1 MLIRRALAASAAI
14 GLLALGAA
22 GCGSGAEPGTRG
34 ERVEVA
40 AAFYALEYAVER
52 VGGDDVQVTGLTKPG
67 VEPHDVELSARKV
80 ASVALADL
88 VVYFKGFQ
96 PAVDEAV
103 HSQARGHVLDVSA
116 AARPLAAEAH
126 AHEDESATDQQGH
139 ADVGHADD
147 GHAEVSVDPHFW
159 LDPQRYADVA
169 EAIGADLARID
180 PAHAQAYRERTAAFT
195 GELAALDKEFSAGLA
210 QCRSR
215 ELVTGHAAF
224 GYLAAAYDLHQEGIT
239 GLTPEA
245 EPSPAALA
253 RIAAFVEDQ
262 GVRTIYAETL
272 VSRDVADTLARE
284 TGARVA
290 VLDPI
295 EGLTDESA
303 GEDYFEVMR
312 ANLATLRT
320 GQECP

>member
-1 MLIRRALAASAAI
+1 MLIRRALAASAVV

-40 AAFYALEYAVER
+40 AAYYALEYAVER

-126 AHEDESATDQQGH
+126 DDEDESATEQQGH
-139 ADVGHADD
+139 ADT
-147 GHAEVSVDPHFW
+147 
-159 LDPQRYADVA
+159 
-169 EAIGADLARID
+169 
-180 PAHAQAYRERTAAFT
+180 RTTA
-195 GELAALDKEFSAGLA
+195 
-210 QCRSR
+210 
-215 ELVTGHAAF
+215 
-224 GYLAAAYDLHQEGIT
+224 
-239 GLTPEA
+239 TP
-245 EPSPAALA
+245 
-253 RIAAFVEDQ
+253 R
-262 GVRTIYAETL
+262 
-272 VSRDVADTLARE
+272 
-284 TGARVA
+284 
-290 VLDPI
+290 
-295 EGLTDESA
+295 
-303 GEDYFEVMR
+303 
-312 ANLATLRT
+312 
-320 GQECP
+320 

>member
-1 MLIRRALAASAAI
+1 MLIHRALAAAAGA
-14 GLLALGAA
+14 GLLALGTA
-22 GCGSGAEPGTRG
+22 GCGTGAAPGDAG
-34 ERVEVA
+34 EQVKVA

-52 VGGDDVQVTGLTKPG
+52 IGGDDVQVTALTKPG

-88 VVYFKGFQ
+88 VVHFKGFQ

-103 HSQARGHVLDVSA
+103 DSQARGRVLDVTA
-116 AARPLAAEAH
+116 AARPLAGVAH
-126 AHEDESATDQQGH
+126 GHEDESAAEH
-139 ADVGHADD
+139 EE
-147 GHAEVSVDPHFW
+147 HAEEEHAEEEHAEEAVDPHFW

-169 EAIGADLARID
+169 EAIGGDLARID
-180 PAHAQAYRERTAAFT
+180 PAHAQAYRDRTSALT
-195 GELAALDKEFSAGLA
+195 DELAALDREFSAGLA

-215 ELVTGHAAF
+215 ELVTSHTAF

-239 GLTPEA
+239 GLAPEA

-253 RIAAFVEDQ
+253 RIAAFVKDE

-303 GEDYFEVMR
+303 GADYFEVMR

-320 GQECP
+320 GQECT